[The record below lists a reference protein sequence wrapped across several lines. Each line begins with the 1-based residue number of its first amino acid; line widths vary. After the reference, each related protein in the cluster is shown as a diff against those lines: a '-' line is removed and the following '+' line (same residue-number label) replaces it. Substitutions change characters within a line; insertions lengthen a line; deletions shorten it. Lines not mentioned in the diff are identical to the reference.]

1 MIQLDFGMMIYTLYR
16 RLRREEISRKIIDR
30 LDAIQVGIPMW
41 RSGSILA
48 VDPLLGALGAP
59 AVPTQQ

>member
-1 MIQLDFGMMIYTLYR
+1 MIQLDFGMMIYTLYD
-16 RLRREEISRKIIDR
+16 REEISRKIIDR